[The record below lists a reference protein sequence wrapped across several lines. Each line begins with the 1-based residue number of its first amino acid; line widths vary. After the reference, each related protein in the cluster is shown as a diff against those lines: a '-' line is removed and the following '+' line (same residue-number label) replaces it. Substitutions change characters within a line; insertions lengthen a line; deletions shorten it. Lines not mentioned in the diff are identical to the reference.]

1 MSQSHYLAALNHYRE
16 GQLTQAEAYFKQV
29 IALAPHHAD
38 AHHMLGIVCYQT
50 NRAAE
55 AVNHIA
61 HALTISP
68 RHLDYLNNYGLA
80 LRANHQLEDAL
91 KSFQQAILLQPKDLD
106 VQLNIGNTLID
117 LTRFEEAASYY
128 RRLLPVFA
136 KRDDAQRINIA
147 AALCHCLSS
156 LGNQAQA
163 QGKFT
168 QAEACFQEA
177 LLYNSQDAA
186 LLYNLGNAQRELG
199 KPNEAA
205 QHYQQAILLTP
216 NDADIYNNLGNV
228 QRELGLLD
236 LAIASY
242 QKAITLNPKLYHAKV
257 HLVHQKQHICDW
269 QGLEADIR
277 EIRDWVKTV
286 PIAQISPFAFL
297 AMPTT
302 TAEEQKICADNW
314 MNNRFTDMVELA
326 KRLNF
331 NYFKQNLDIVHHS
344 VLDTVSSDSKTLDT
358 DLRRHDS
365 LIKIKI
371 GYLSADFRL
380 HPLAFLVSEMIE
392 LHDRAQFEI
401 IAFSYGVNDKS
412 SARTRLEK
420 AFDQFHDVR
429 NLSEIEAAK
438 KIHACGIDILVD
450 LTGFTQ
456 TSRSGIVAL
465 RPAPIN
471 INWLGF
477 PGTMGEVSNHPDR
490 NQSRPLF
497 DYILTDHF
505 ISPPDSID
513 HYAEQLAFLPGCYQ
527 PNDRKRPVGKLP
539 SRELCL
545 LPDDSFVFCCF
556 NQTFKITSEVFAVWM
571 RLLKAVPNS
580 VLWLLDCNAWAKQNL
595 IREAASQ
602 GIPADRMVFAPRV
615 SIADHLARHVHAD
628 LFLDTQPYNAHTT
641 CSDALWMGVPVL
653 TCVGKTFAA
662 RVAGSLLQAA
672 DLNQLITYTLQD
684 YENKALYLANNPDEI
699 SEIKQKLLAE
709 KMTSKLFDTAQFTKS
724 LEITYQKIWQ
734 RYKRDFKKVKSMRTL
749 C

>member
-1 MSQSHYLAALNHYRE
+1 MSQSHYLTALNHYRE

-29 IALAPHHAD
+29 IALAPNHAD

-50 NRAAE
+50 NRATE

-61 HALTISP
+61 QALSITP

-106 VQLNIGNTLID
+106 VQLNIGNTLIE
-117 LTRFEEAASYY
+117 LNRYEEAAGYY
-128 RRLLPVFA
+128 RRVLRVFP
-136 KRDDAQRINIA
+136 KREDVR

-156 LGNQAQA
+156 LGNQAHTL
-163 QGKFT
+163 GKFV

-177 LLYNSQDAA
+177 LLFNSRDAA
-186 LLYNLGNAQRELG
+186 LYYNLGNAQRELG
-199 KPNEAA
+199 KPHEAEK
-205 QHYQQAILLTP
+205 QYQKAIQLAP

-242 QKAITLNPKLYHAKV
+242 QKAIILNPKLYHAKV

-269 QGLEADIR
+269 QGLEADVAQ
-277 EIRDWVKTV
+277 IRDWVKTE
-286 PIAQISPFAFL
+286 PTAQISPFAFL
-297 AMPTT
+297 SMPTT
-302 TAEEQKICADNW
+302 TAEEQKLCADNW
-314 MNNRFTDMVELA
+314 VNNRFAQLMLVADQLNLNDA
-326 KRLNF
+326 KNK
-331 NYFKQNLDIVHHS
+331 NDAPAGNKPA
-344 VLDTVSSDSKTLDT
+344 
-358 DLRRHDS
+358 
-365 LIKIKI
+365 KIKI

-380 HPLAFLVSEMIE
+380 HPLAFLVSELIE
-392 LHDRAQFEI
+392 LHDRTQFEI

-438 KIHACGIDILVD
+438 KINACGIDILVD

-465 RPAPIN
+465 RPASVS

-477 PGTMGEVSNHPDR
+477 PGTMGEASNHPGKD
-490 NQSRPLF
+490 QSRPLF
-497 DYILTDHF
+497 DYILTDRF
-505 ISPPDSID
+505 ISPPESVD
-513 HYAEQLAFLPGCYQ
+513 HYAEQLAFLPNCYQ
-527 PNDRKRPVGKLP
+527 PNDRKRPAGKLP
-539 SRELCL
+539 SRESCQ
-545 LPDDSFVFCCF
+545 LPEGSFIFCCF
-556 NQTFKITSEVFAVWM
+556 NQTFKITPDVFAVWM
-571 RLLKAVPNS
+571 RLLTAVPNS
-580 VLWLLDCNAWAKQNL
+580 VLWLLDCNPWAKQNL
-595 IREAASQ
+595 IREAAKQ
-602 GIPADRMVFAPRV
+602 GIPADRLVFAPRV

-653 TCVGKTFAA
+653 TCAGKTFAA
-662 RVAGSLLQAA
+662 RVAGSLLKAA
-672 DLNQLITYTLQD
+672 DLNQLITYNLQD
-684 YENKALYLANNPDEI
+684 YEDKALYLSNNPDEV
-699 SEIKQKLLAE
+699 SKMKQKLLAD
-709 KMTSKLFDTAQFTKS
+709 KMTSKLFDTVQFTNA
-724 LEITYQKIWQ
+724 LEETYQTIWQ
-734 RYKRDFKKVKSMRTL
+734 RYLTTL
-749 C
+749 KN